1 MRLAFGCDHA
11 GHPLKEPMISALEQD
26 GHHVLDLGTFSS
38 DPVDYPDF
46 ARAVGN
52 AVRNGF
58 VDLGI
63 LVCGSGVGGAIA
75 ANKIR
80 GVRAALCT
88 DLFTARQS
96 RADDDANVLCLGAR
110 VLDADTAMEIAREWL
125 ATEFSGEERHV
136 RRIQKIAELEQGI
149 PPGAG
154 EKTVRREPPPT
165 RPAPPREE
173 PPPRPRAAPRPAPV
187 VEEPSAR
194 PAARVA
200 PERPAAPA
208 RPAARQPVPREDEPV
223 LLEPS
228 LADEMSKVI
237 QEFDR
242 EAGVAEDPPP
252 RQAARVAPERP
263 AAPARPAPK
272 APPAAP
278 PPPSPPP
285 PPPHLPPPPMP
296 TEQFTR
302 MASEALRTL
311 EDRGFVESLWIK
323 DASLWTDDGHQQALI
338 RNRLGWLTSPTLMRQ
353 HADDL
358 KEFADEVR
366 RSHYTHILLLGMGG
380 ATLCPEVLSF
390 TFGPKMGFPDLV
402 MLDSTDPAAVKAA
415 LGKINL
421 PRTLIVVSS
430 KSGLTAE
437 TMAFY
442 AFFREQIE
450 KGSRGKPGLQFVGI
464 TDGGTP
470 LEKLAKSQGFRK
482 VFLNP
487 PTIGGRYS
495 ALSYFGLLP
504 AALVGMDVA
513 GILDRAVAA
522 VEEAGDGVP
531 IRDNPGVVL
540 GAKLASLAKA
550 GRDKVTFVFSPG
562 IAPFGIWVE
571 QLLAESLG
579 KNGRGLIPI
588 DGEPLGAPAVYGPD
602 RVFVAMTLADE
613 AVALESDL
621 AALEE
626 AGHPVIKI
634 RLRDPLDIGTEFYRW
649 EIATATIG
657 ALLGVNPFDEPNVQE
672 SKDVTAKL
680 LTAYRTSRRL
690 PEWAVDREEDGIA
703 LMTGAGT
710 KPLTVAEGLGAH
722 MALAK
727 PGDYLAF
734 QAYLSPKP
742 EMAEALQELRRMMR
756 DKTKLAVTVGMGPR
770 YLHSTGQLHKG
781 GPPNGLFI
789 QLTADDAH
797 DLAIPGE
804 PYSFAVLKNAQALG
818 DLQALRNKGRRVI
831 RVHLGSKDSVETLKK
846 FAAMLARSVPAH

>member
-1 MRLAFGCDHA
+1 
-11 GHPLKEPMISALEQD
+11 
-26 GHHVLDLGTFSS
+26 
-38 DPVDYPDF
+38 
-46 ARAVGN
+46 
-52 AVRNGF
+52 
-58 VDLGI
+58 
-63 LVCGSGVGGAIA
+63 
-75 ANKIR
+75 
-80 GVRAALCT
+80 
-88 DLFTARQS
+88 
-96 RADDDANVLCLGAR
+96 
-110 VLDADTAMEIAREWL
+110 
-125 ATEFSGEERHV
+125 
-136 RRIQKIAELEQGI
+136 
-149 PPGAG
+149 
-154 EKTVRREPPPT
+154 
-165 RPAPPREE
+165 
-173 PPPRPRAAPRPAPV
+173 
-187 VEEPSAR
+187 
-194 PAARVA
+194 
-200 PERPAAPA
+200 
-208 RPAARQPVPREDEPV
+208 
-223 LLEPS
+223 
-228 LADEMSKVI
+228 
-237 QEFDR
+237 
-242 EAGVAEDPPP
+242 
-252 RQAARVAPERP
+252 
-263 AAPARPAPK
+263 
-272 APPAAP
+272 
-278 PPPSPPP
+278 
-285 PPPHLPPPPMP
+285 
-296 TEQFTR
+296 

-311 EDRGFVESLWIK
+311 EDRGFIESLWIK
-323 DASLWTDDGHQQALI
+323 DASLWTDDGAQQALI

-380 ATLCPEVLSF
+380 ATLCPEVLSL

-402 MLDSTDPAAVKAA
+402 ALDSTDPAAVKAA

-437 TMAFY
+437 TIAFY

-450 KGSRGKPGLQFVGI
+450 KGSRGKPGLQFVAI
-464 TDGGTP
+464 TDGGSP

-562 IAPFGIWVE
+562 IAPFGAWVE

-579 KNGRGLIPI
+579 KNGRGLIPV

-613 AVALESDL
+613 AVALESGL
-621 AALEE
+621 TALEE

-649 EIATATIG
+649 EISTATIG
-657 ALLGVNPFDEPNVQE
+657 ALFQVNPFDEPNVQE
-672 SKDVTAKL
+672 SKDITAKL

-690 PEWAVDREEDGIA
+690 PEWAVDREEDGIT
-703 LMTGAGT
+703 LMTDAGT
-710 KPLTVAEGLGAH
+710 KPLTVSEGLGAH

-734 QAYLSPKP
+734 QAYLPPRP
-742 EMAEALQELRRMMR
+742 EIPEALQELRRMMR

-804 PYSFAVLKNAQALG
+804 AYSFAVLKNAQALG

-831 RVHLGSKDSVETLKK
+831 RVHLGSKDPVETLKK
-846 FAAMLARSVPAH
+846 FVAMLARAVPAH

>member
-11 GHPLKEPMISALEQD
+11 GHPLKEPIISALEED

-63 LVCGSGVGGAIA
+63 LVCGSGVGAAIA

-96 RADDDANVLCLGAR
+96 RSDDDANVLCLGAR
-110 VLDADTAMEIAREWL
+110 VLDADTAMEITREWL

-136 RRIQKIAELEQGI
+136 RRIQKITELERGI
-149 PPGAG
+149 SPAAA
-154 EKTVRREPPPT
+154 EKTVRREPPA

-173 PPPRPRAAPRPAPV
+173 EPPPRPRVVPRPAPI
-187 VEEPSAR
+187 VEERPSR

-200 PERPAAPA
+200 PERPVAPA
-208 RPAARQPVPREDEPV
+208 RPAAREPVPRDLEPIS
-223 LLEPS
+223 LEPS

-242 EAGVAEDPPP
+242 ETGVAEEPPP
-252 RQAARVAPERP
+252 RPAARVAPERP
-263 AAPARPAPK
+263 AAPARPAPR
-272 APPAAP
+272 APAAAP
-278 PPPSPPP
+278 PPPPPP
-285 PPPHLPPPPMP
+285 PPPPKPA
-296 TEQFTR
+296 EQLAR

-311 EDRGFVESLWIK
+311 EDRGFIESLWIK
-323 DASLWTDDGHQQALI
+323 DASLWTADGAQQALI

-366 RSHYTHILLLGMGG
+366 RSHYTHVLLMGMGG
-380 ATLCPEVLSF
+380 STLCPEVLAL

-402 MLDSTDPAAVKAA
+402 VLDSTDPVAIKGA
-415 LGKINL
+415 LNRINL
-421 PRTLIVVSS
+421 PRTLFVVSS

-450 KGSRGKPGLQFVGI
+450 KGSRGKPGLQFVAI

-504 AALVGMDVA
+504 AALAGMDVT

-522 VEEAGDGVP
+522 VEEAGDSVP
-531 IRDNPGVVL
+531 IRDNPGAML
-540 GAKLASLAKA
+540 GAKLGALAKA
-550 GRDKVTFVFSPG
+550 GRDKVTFASSPG
-562 IAPFGIWVE
+562 IAPLGAWVE

-579 KNGRGLIPI
+579 KSGRGLIPV

-613 AVALESDL
+613 AVALESSL
-621 AALEE
+621 RALEE

-649 EIATATIG
+649 EIAAATVG
-657 ALLGVNPFDEPNVQE
+657 TLLQVNPFDEPNVQE
-672 SKDVTAKL
+672 SKDITSKL
-680 LTAYRTSRRL
+680 LTGYRTSRRL
-690 PEWAVDREEDGIA
+690 PEWPVDREEDGIA

-710 KPLTVAEGLGAH
+710 KPLTVSEGLGAH
-722 MALAK
+722 MALAN

-734 QAYLSPKP
+734 QAYLPPKP
-742 EMAEALQELRRMMR
+742 EITEALLELQRVMR
-756 DKTKLAVTVGMGPR
+756 DKTKLAVTMGMGPR

-781 GPPNGLFI
+781 GPPHGLFI
-789 QLTADDAH
+789 QLTTDDAH

-831 RVHLGSKDSVETLKK
+831 RVHLGGKDLLDTLKK
-846 FAAMLARSVPAH
+846 FTAMLARVVPAH

>member
-110 VLDADTAMEIAREWL
+110 LLDVDTAMEITREWL

-136 RRIQKIAELEQGI
+136 RRIQKIAELEQGTV
-149 PPGAG
+149 PAGA
-154 EKTVRREPPPT
+154 EKTVRREPPPA
-165 RPAPPREE
+165 RPAPPGGEE
-173 PPPRPRAAPRPAPV
+173 PPARPKAAARPAPV
-187 VEEPSAR
+187 VEERPPR

-200 PERPAAPA
+200 PERPAAPM
-208 RPAARQPVPREDEPV
+208 RPAAREPVPLEGEPV

-228 LADEMSKVI
+228 LADEMSKFI
-237 QEFDR
+237 EEFDR
-242 EAGVAEDPPP
+242 EAGVAEEPPP
-252 RQAARVAPERP
+252 RP

-278 PPPSPPP
+278 PPPPPP
-285 PPPHLPPPPMP
+285 PSA
-296 TEQFTR
+296 EQFTR

-311 EDRGFVESLWIK
+311 EDRGFIESLWIK

-366 RSHYTHILLLGMGG
+366 RSHYTHILVLGMGG

-402 MLDSTDPAAVKAA
+402 VLDSTDPAAVKAA

-421 PRTLIVVSS
+421 PRTVIVVSS

-437 TMAFY
+437 TLAFY

-482 VFLNP
+482 AFLNP

-495 ALSYFGLLP
+495 GLSYFGLLP
-504 AALVGMDVA
+504 AALAGMDVA

-522 VEEAGDGVP
+522 VEEAGDSVP

-562 IAPFGIWVE
+562 IAAFGAWVE

-579 KNGRGLIPI
+579 KSGRGLIPV

-613 AVALESDL
+613 AVALESPL

-634 RLRDPLDIGTEFYRW
+634 RLRDPLDIGTELYRW

-657 ALLGVNPFDEPNVQE
+657 ALLQVNPFDEPNVQE
-672 SKDVTAKL
+672 SKDITAKL

-710 KPLTVAEGLGAH
+710 KPLTVSEGLGAH

-734 QAYLSPKP
+734 QAYLPPKP
-742 EMAEALQELRRMMR
+742 EIPEALQELRRIMR

-789 QLTADDAH
+789 QLTTDDAH

-804 PYSFAVLKNAQALG
+804 AYSFAVLKNAQALG

-831 RVHLGSKDSVETLKK
+831 RVHLGGKDPVETLKK
-846 FAAMLARSVPAH
+846 FTAMLARSVPAH

>member
-11 GHPLKEPMISALEQD
+11 GHPLKEPMISVLEQD

-75 ANKIR
+75 ANKVR

-110 VLDADTAMEIAREWL
+110 VLDADTAMEITREWL

-136 RRIQKIAELEQGI
+136 RRIQKITELEQGI
-149 PPGAG
+149 AAGAG
-154 EKTVRREPPPT
+154 EKTVRREPPPP
-165 RPAPPREE
+165 RPAPPREEE

-187 VEEPSAR
+187 VEERPPR
-194 PAARVA
+194 PAAPVRPA
-200 PERPAAPA
+200 GREPERPSAPA
-208 RPAARQPVPREDEPV
+208 RPAARQAVPREPEPV
-223 LLEPS
+223 SLEPS
-228 LADEMSKVI
+228 MADEMSKFI

-242 EAGVAEDPPP
+242 EAGVAEEPPTRP
-252 RQAARVAPERP
+252 AARVAPERP

-278 PPPSPPP
+278 PPPPLPPP
-285 PPPHLPPPPMP
+285 PPPPPPAPA
-296 TEQFTR
+296 EQFAR

-311 EDRGFVESLWIK
+311 EDRGFIESLWIK
-323 DASLWTDDGHQQALI
+323 DASLWTDDGAQQALI
-338 RNRLGWLTSPTLMRQ
+338 RSRLGWLTSPTLMRQ

-380 ATLCPEVLSF
+380 AVLCPEVLSL

-402 MLDSTDPAAVKAA
+402 VLDSTDPSAVKAA

-464 TDGGTP
+464 TDGGTL

-504 AALVGMDVA
+504 AALVGIDVA

-522 VEEAGDGVP
+522 VEEAGDSVP

-540 GAKLASLAKA
+540 GAKLAALAKG
-550 GRDKVTFVFSPG
+550 GRDKVTLVFSPG
-562 IAPFGIWVE
+562 IASFGVWVE

-613 AVALESDL
+613 AVALEASL

-672 SKDVTAKL
+672 SKDITAKL

-734 QAYLSPKP
+734 QAYLPSKP
-742 EMAEALQELRRMMR
+742 EIPEALQELRRMMR

-781 GPPNGLFI
+781 GAANGLFI
-789 QLTADDAH
+789 QLTTDDAH
-797 DLAIPGE
+797 E

-831 RVHLGSKDSVETLKK
+831 RIHLGGKDPVETLKK
-846 FAAMLARSVPAH
+846 FAAMLVRSVPAH

>member
-1 MRLAFGCDHA
+1 M
-11 GHPLKEPMISALEQD
+11 
-26 GHHVLDLGTFSS
+26 
-38 DPVDYPDF
+38 
-46 ARAVGN
+46 
-52 AVRNGF
+52 
-58 VDLGI
+58 
-63 LVCGSGVGGAIA
+63 
-75 ANKIR
+75 
-80 GVRAALCT
+80 
-88 DLFTARQS
+88 
-96 RADDDANVLCLGAR
+96 
-110 VLDADTAMEIAREWL
+110 
-125 ATEFSGEERHV
+125 
-136 RRIQKIAELEQGI
+136 
-149 PPGAG
+149 
-154 EKTVRREPPPT
+154 
-165 RPAPPREE
+165 PA
-173 PPPRPRAAPRPAPV
+173 
-187 VEEPSAR
+187 
-194 PAARVA
+194 
-200 PERPAAPA
+200 
-208 RPAARQPVPREDEPV
+208 
-223 LLEPS
+223 
-228 LADEMSKVI
+228 
-237 QEFDR
+237 
-242 EAGVAEDPPP
+242 
-252 RQAARVAPERP
+252 
-263 AAPARPAPK
+263 
-272 APPAAP
+272 
-278 PPPSPPP
+278 
-285 PPPHLPPPPMP
+285 
-296 TEQFTR
+296 EQFAR

-323 DASLWTDDGHQQALI
+323 DASLWTDDGHQQVLI

-579 KNGRGLIPI
+579 KNGRGLIPV

-613 AVALESDL
+613 AVALESPL

-634 RLRDPLDIGTEFYRW
+634 RLRDPLDIGTELYRW

-657 ALLGVNPFDEPNVQE
+657 ALLQVNPFDEPNVQE
-672 SKDVTAKL
+672 SKDITAKL

-710 KPLTVAEGLGAH
+710 KPLTVSEGLGAH

-734 QAYLSPKP
+734 QAYLSPKR

>member
-63 LVCGSGVGGAIA
+63 LVCGSGVGAAIA

-110 VLDADTAMEIAREWL
+110 VLDPDTAMEITREWL

-136 RRIQKIAELEQGI
+136 RRIQKITQLEQGI
-149 PPGAG
+149 APGAG

-173 PPPRPRAAPRPAPV
+173 EPPRPRGAPRPAPV
-187 VEEPSAR
+187 VEEPPAR

-208 RPAARQPVPREDEPV
+208 RPAARQPVPSEREPV
-223 LLEPS
+223 TLEPS

-242 EAGVAEDPPP
+242 EAGVDEEPPP
-252 RQAARVAPERP
+252 RPAARVAPERQ

-278 PPPSPPP
+278 PPPLPP

-296 TEQFTR
+296 AEQFART
-302 MASEALRTL
+302 ASEALRTL

-380 ATLCPEVLSF
+380 AVLCPEVLSL

-402 MLDSTDPAAVKAA
+402 VLDSTDPAAVKAA

-450 KGSRGKPGLQFVGI
+450 KGSRGKPGLQFVAI
-464 TDGGTP
+464 TDGGSP

-562 IAPFGIWVE
+562 IAPFGTWVE

-579 KNGRGLIPI
+579 KNGRGLIPV

-613 AVALESDL
+613 AVALESPL

-634 RLRDPLDIGTEFYRW
+634 RLRDPLDIGTELYRW

-657 ALLGVNPFDEPNVQE
+657 ALLQVNPFDEPNVQE
-672 SKDVTAKL
+672 SKDITAKL

-710 KPLTVAEGLGAH
+710 KPLTVSEGLGAH

-734 QAYLSPKP
+734 QAYLPPRP
-742 EMAEALQELRRMMR
+742 EIPEALQELRRMMR

>member
-1 MRLAFGCDHA
+1 
-11 GHPLKEPMISALEQD
+11 
-26 GHHVLDLGTFSS
+26 
-38 DPVDYPDF
+38 
-46 ARAVGN
+46 
-52 AVRNGF
+52 
-58 VDLGI
+58 
-63 LVCGSGVGGAIA
+63 
-75 ANKIR
+75 
-80 GVRAALCT
+80 
-88 DLFTARQS
+88 
-96 RADDDANVLCLGAR
+96 
-110 VLDADTAMEIAREWL
+110 
-125 ATEFSGEERHV
+125 
-136 RRIQKIAELEQGI
+136 
-149 PPGAG
+149 
-154 EKTVRREPPPT
+154 
-165 RPAPPREE
+165 
-173 PPPRPRAAPRPAPV
+173 
-187 VEEPSAR
+187 
-194 PAARVA
+194 
-200 PERPAAPA
+200 
-208 RPAARQPVPREDEPV
+208 
-223 LLEPS
+223 
-228 LADEMSKVI
+228 
-237 QEFDR
+237 
-242 EAGVAEDPPP
+242 
-252 RQAARVAPERP
+252 
-263 AAPARPAPK
+263 
-272 APPAAP
+272 
-278 PPPSPPP
+278 
-285 PPPHLPPPPMP
+285 
-296 TEQFTR
+296 

-311 EDRGFVESLWIK
+311 EDRGFIESLWIK
-323 DASLWTDDGHQQALI
+323 DASLWTDDGAQQALI

-380 ATLCPEVLSF
+380 AVLCPEVLSL

-402 MLDSTDPAAVKAA
+402 ALDSTDPAAIKAA

-579 KNGRGLIPI
+579 KNGRGLIPV

-613 AVALESDL
+613 AVALESPL

-634 RLRDPLDIGTEFYRW
+634 RLRDPLDIGTELYRW

-657 ALLGVNPFDEPNVQE
+657 ALLQVNPFDEPNVQE
-672 SKDVTAKL
+672 SKDITAKL

-710 KPLTVAEGLGAH
+710 KPLTVSEGLGAH

>member
-63 LVCGSGVGGAIA
+63 LVCGSGVGAAIA

-110 VLDADTAMEIAREWL
+110 VLDVNTAMEITREWL

-136 RRIQKIAELEQGI
+136 RRIQKIAELEQGFA
-149 PPGAG
+149 PATA
-154 EKTVRREPPPT
+154 EKTVRREPLG

-173 PPPRPRAAPRPAPV
+173 EPPPRPKAAPRPVPL
-187 VEEPSAR
+187 VEERPQR
-194 PAARVA
+194 PAARVG
-200 PERPAAPA
+200 PVRPAAPM
-208 RPAARQPVPREDEPV
+208 RPAAREPV
-223 LLEPS
+223 RLEGEPILLEPS

-242 EAGVAEDPPP
+242 EAGVAEEPPP
-252 RQAARVAPERP
+252 RPAARVAPERP

-278 PPPSPPP
+278 PPPP
-285 PPPHLPPPPMP
+285 LPPPPAP
-296 TEQFTR
+296 AEQFTR
-302 MASEALRTL
+302 IASEALRTL
-311 EDRGFVESLWIK
+311 EDRGFIESLWIK

-353 HADDL
+353 HSDDL

-380 ATLCPEVLSF
+380 STLCPEVLSF

-402 MLDSTDPAAVKAA
+402 VLDSTDPAAVKAA

-562 IAPFGIWVE
+562 IAPFGAWVE

-579 KNGRGLIPI
+579 KSGRGLIPV

-613 AVALESDL
+613 AVALEPGL

-634 RLRDPLDIGTEFYRW
+634 RLRDPLDIGTELYRW

-657 ALLGVNPFDEPNVQE
+657 ALLQVNPFDEPNVQE
-672 SKDVTAKL
+672 SKDITTKL
-680 LTAYRTSRRL
+680 LTSYRTSRRL
-690 PEWAVDREEDGIA
+690 PEWAVDREEDGIT

-710 KPLTVAEGLGAH
+710 KPPTVSEGLGAH
-722 MALAK
+722 MALVK
-727 PGDYLAF
+727 PGDYVAF
-734 QAYLSPKP
+734 QAYLPPKP

-789 QLTADDAH
+789 QLTTDDAH

-804 PYSFAVLKNAQALG
+804 SYSFAVLKNAQALG

-831 RVHLGSKDSVETLKK
+831 RVHLGGKDPVETLKK
-846 FAAMLARSVPAH
+846 FTAMLARSVPAH